1 MLAVSG
7 WLGGARAKHASLA
20 AVPDIM
26 ALFAAVADAGAAP
39 SLAAPSAYAAL
50 TAAGASCSWS
60 ALDGHQ
66 EEAFIGFTEEAYASM
81 RDDESRTPLYARAI
95 AARVGEAPKGTL
107 SVLDI
112 GTGPHAVLAL
122 LAAEAGARKVYAVE
136 VNSDAAA
143 RAREAVRAAGWSE
156 VIEVIEG
163 FSTEVT
169 LPEKVDLVVSE
180 IVGSVASEEGLYA
193 TTADAHARHV
203 LRPTRADSWIPHT
216 VETWSAPC
224 SYALHYA
231 LGPPAYDWARLREPL
246 RLSCRDRTLHTLAA
260 PQRVELISFAELR
273 PPLAPPPIDLVF
285 EITRARLERNRRRYQ
300 AELVRQG
307 VELDDARLHA
317 RRAARGLSGLAM
329 WPRL

>member
-1 MLAVSG
+1 MAG
-7 WLGGARAKHASLA
+7 WLPGARAKHASLA
-20 AVPDIM
+20 AVPDTM

-50 TAAGASCSWS
+50 TADGASCSWS

-66 EEAFIGFTEEAYASM
+66 EEAFIGFTKEAYASM

-95 AARVGEAPKGTL
+95 AARLGEAPKGTL

-156 VIEVIEG
+156 VVEVIEG

-216 VETWSAPC
+216 VETWSAQLPC
-224 SYALHYA
+224 TCMCVLCMCLHV
-231 LGPPAYDWARLREPL
+231 
-246 RLSCRDRTLHTLAA
+246 
-260 PQRVELISFAELR
+260 RVVHV
-273 PPLAPPPIDLVF
+273 LVRV
-285 EITRARLERNRRRYQ
+285 RAR
-300 AELVRQG
+300 ACVR
-307 VELDDARLHA
+307 ARA
-317 RRAARGLSGLAM
+317 RVHVCVRVRACMRVCIPA
-329 WPRL
+329 